1 MEKIIEEYGTAL
13 LGIAAGSGTI
23 AILWQLV
30 YGGGPAGGFLIRFMQ
45 GICG

>member
-1 MEKIIEEYGTAL
+1 MEEIIAEYGTAL
-13 LGIAAGSGTI
+13 LGVIAGSGMI

-30 YGGGPAGGFLIRFMQ
+30 YGGNTMGAFLVQFMQ

>member
-1 MEKIIEEYGTAL
+1 MEEIFAEYGTAL
-13 LGIAAGSGTI
+13 LGVAAGSGLI

-30 YGGGPAGGFLIRFMQ
+30 YGGNTMGSFLVQFMQ